1 MNEGFVSRSRYEREK
16 AARKAA
22 ERLLEDKSRQLYH
35 LNVEL
40 QKKSDS
46 LTSQVQERTEELRNA
61 LEKAQAATR
70 AKDLFLANMSH
81 EIMTPLSGI
90 LGLTELLTEGH
101 LSPDQQEQ
109 LINLQES
116 CLTLK
121 NIVDDLLDLKILEHG
136 KVRLRNARCDCLDVI
151 NSLVAK
157 CEPIATGEW
166 THITHVNSQCSSHL
180 RMGDRTR
187 FEQVIVNLVN
197 NAIKFTQEGE
207 VEIETFINDA
217 GVTVIVSDTG
227 IGMKSDQLERIFED
241 FTLADEKISTRYG
254 GSGLG
259 LSIVRSIMDQLGGS
273 IVVTSEFGKGSRF
286 TVMFPLPAATE
297 EDLQGHSNR
306 ETSSSTLSLLG
317 RRILLAEDSR
327 INARVI
333 NSLVRKRDGE
343 IVYATCGMEALS
355 KAANEAYDLMIF
367 DIDMP
372 DIDGIELLQRIR
384 SSPACAV
391 NAKTP
396 ALACT
401 ANANAMED
409 QVARYIERGFSGD
422 IQKPFKVEEFM
433 TGIAAGL
440 AAI

>member
-1 MNEGFVSRSRYEREK
+1 
-16 AARKAA
+16 
-22 ERLLEDKSRQLYH
+22 
-35 LNVEL
+35 
-40 QKKSDS
+40 
-46 LTSQVQERTEELRNA
+46 
-61 LEKAQAATR
+61 
-70 AKDLFLANMSH
+70 MSH

-121 NIVDDLLDLKILEHG
+121 NIVDDLLDFKILEHG
-136 KVRLRNARCDCLDVI
+136 KVRFRNAPCDCLDVI

-157 CEPIATGEW
+157 CEPIVTGEL

-241 FTLADEKISTRYG
+241 FTQADEKISTRYG

-273 IVVTSEFGKGSRF
+273 IVVTSEFDKGSRF

-297 EDLQGHSNR
+297 EDLQVIPIAKLALQLYLCWADEYFWPKIAGSTQ
-306 ETSSSTLSLLG
+306 ESSTVWSG
-317 RRILLAEDSR
+317 S
-327 INARVI
+327 
-333 NSLVRKRDGE
+333 
-343 IVYATCGMEALS
+343 ATVKS
-355 KAANEAYDLMIF
+355 F
-367 DIDMP
+367 MP
-372 DIDGIELLQRIR
+372 
-384 SSPACAV
+384 
-391 NAKTP
+391 
-396 ALACT
+396 
-401 ANANAMED
+401 
-409 QVARYIERGFSGD
+409 
-422 IQKPFKVEEFM
+422 
-433 TGIAAGL
+433 L
-440 AAI
+440 AAWKRSARQQAKPMN

>member
-1 MNEGFVSRSRYEREK
+1 
-16 AARKAA
+16 
-22 ERLLEDKSRQLYH
+22 
-35 LNVEL
+35 
-40 QKKSDS
+40 
-46 LTSQVQERTEELRNA
+46 
-61 LEKAQAATR
+61 
-70 AKDLFLANMSH
+70 
-81 EIMTPLSGI
+81 
-90 LGLTELLTEGH
+90 

-136 KVRLRNARCDCLDVI
+136 KVRFRNAPCDCLDVI

-157 CEPIATGEW
+157 CEPIVTGEL

-241 FTLADEKISTRYG
+241 FTQADEKISTRYG

-286 TVMFPLPAATE
+286 TVMFSLPAATE
-297 EDLQGHSNR
+297 EDLQGHSN
-306 ETSSSTLSLLG
+306 
-317 RRILLAEDSR
+317 
-327 INARVI
+327 
-333 NSLVRKRDGE
+333 
-343 IVYATCGMEALS
+343 
-355 KAANEAYDLMIF
+355 
-367 DIDMP
+367 
-372 DIDGIELLQRIR
+372 
-384 SSPACAV
+384 
-391 NAKTP
+391 
-396 ALACT
+396 
-401 ANANAMED
+401 
-409 QVARYIERGFSGD
+409 
-422 IQKPFKVEEFM
+422 
-433 TGIAAGL
+433 
-440 AAI
+440 